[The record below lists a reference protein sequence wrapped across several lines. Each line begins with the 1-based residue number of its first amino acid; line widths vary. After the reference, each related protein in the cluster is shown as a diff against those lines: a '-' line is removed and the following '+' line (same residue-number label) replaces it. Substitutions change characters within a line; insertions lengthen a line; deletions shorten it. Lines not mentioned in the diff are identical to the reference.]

1 MRLTGLTR
9 PVGAGQCSQ
18 KTRDTVPAKV
28 LLGWVVVF
36 KPLWSVS
43 TNAAK
48 FNPERYRWLVGK
60 RRKG

>member
-48 FNPERYRWLVGK
+48 FNPE
-60 RRKG
+60 